1 MKMTHR
7 IEKINRK
14 FYLTVAFDIGKDKLN
29 YYYEIPGRL
38 KSKERELVECYEG
51 EIENKAQVI
60 NQKLLDLDRLA
71 KDHGFEA
78 LHVVC
83 EPTGPY
89 DRKLMRI
96 ARAQGH
102 TTAYVSGESVSK
114 MKVVEN
120 NDTGKTVPA

>member
-14 FYLTVAFDIGKDKLN
+14 SNLTIAFDISKDKLN

-38 KSKERELVECYEG
+38 KSKDREVVECYEG

-60 NQKLLDLDRLA
+60 NQKLLDLVHFA
-71 KDHGFEA
+71 KDHGYEG

-83 EPTGPY
+83 NLQA
-89 DRKLMRI
+89 LMI
-96 ARAQGH
+96 G
-102 TTAYVSGESVSK
+102 SL
-114 MKVVEN
+114 
-120 NDTGKTVPA
+120 